1 MLFTFE
7 NKIFK
12 KPFYTSYEEGTFD
25 LAKTLGEKNYVKPFN
40 VFINWNLVR
49 TFATNRY
56 KLTSGY
62 IHLIEEEQFD
72 EH

>member
-1 MLFTFE
+1 MLFTSD

-12 KPFYTSYEEGTFD
+12 KPFNTSYEEGTFD
-25 LAKTLGEKNYVKPFN
+25 LTKTLEEKNYVKPFN
-40 VFINWNLVR
+40 VFKNWNLVR

-56 KLTSGY
+56 KLISDY

>member
-1 MLFTFE
+1 MLFTSD

-12 KPFYTSYEEGTFD
+12 KPFSKSYEEGTFE
-25 LAKTLGEKNYVKPFN
+25 LAKTLGEKSYVKPFKI
-40 VFINWNLVR
+40 FKNWNLFR

-56 KLTSGY
+56 KLISDY
-62 IHLIEEEQFD
+62 IHLIEKEQFD